1 MQHSEFK
8 IGTEFYTAS
17 GRWRCTDIGTR
28 VVVAL
33 KLDAPDETWYSGP
46 PYAVAEYVLDEND
59 LEGCSLSD
67 GEWRDGG

>member
-1 MQHSEFK
+1 MQYSEFK
-8 IGTEFYTAS
+8 IGTEFFTAS

-33 KLDAPDETWYSGP
+33 KLDAPDETWYAGP
-46 PYAVAEYVLDEND
+46 PYALAEYVLDEND

-67 GEWRDGG
+67 AEWRDGG